1 MSFDVVNL
9 YPSIPLKRA
18 TIVIIDLLR
27 QDEDLHTRTKLK
39 IPEIKILIE
48 LCLSRCYFLW
58 NDEIHLLKDSGPIG
72 LSLMVVM
79 AEGFLQVLETRAI
92 HEALHLQPPAA
103 PITHYRYV
111 DDSHDRFID
120 ENKPNIF
127 LGILNKQ
134 DECIDYTMEVENEK
148 KELSYL
154 EIMSKNP
161 GTGKYEFDIYRKKA
175 ITNVQIKPE
184 SCHDPQILRG
194 VFKGFLNRAFRI
206 CSKTYLEKEIEFLIK
221 VFKENGYEEEQLRK
235 AVQEVRSKWSEN
247 ATESSENQGG
257 SKNEET
263 GETVTIPWIPGV
275 SPRLKKAFRKAGFKV
290 VCKSGQNIGNILT
303 ARNKT
308 KLPENSHPGI
318 YIIPCSCGITPYR
331 GETKKRTSTRIEEH
345 RTNLQKEEWGKS
357 AVARHSKDC
366 NGRIQFENAKT
377 VAVVHKKFERKVRE
391 SLEIQKHDC
400 HVVQGGMNPDKG
412 QYMKTNFWYPMLKY
426 LKKTEENQD
435 PRDMTPNM
443 TSNMASN
450 MVSNNI

>member
-1 MSFDVVNL
+1 M
-9 YPSIPLKRA
+9 KRA

-27 QDEDLHTRTKLK
+27 QDEDLHKRTKLK

-111 DDSHDRFID
+111 DDSQDRFID

-175 ITNVQIKPE
+175 ITNVQIK
-184 SCHDPQILRG
+184 S
-194 VFKGFLNRAFRI
+194 
-206 CSKTYLEKEIEFLIK
+206 
-221 VFKENGYEEEQLRK
+221 
-235 AVQEVRSKWSEN
+235 
-247 ATESSENQGG
+247 
-257 SKNEET
+257 
-263 GETVTIPWIPGV
+263 
-275 SPRLKKAFRKAGFKV
+275 
-290 VCKSGQNIGNILT
+290 
-303 ARNKT
+303 
-308 KLPENSHPGI
+308 
-318 YIIPCSCGITPYR
+318 
-331 GETKKRTSTRIEEH
+331 
-345 RTNLQKEEWGKS
+345 
-357 AVARHSKDC
+357 
-366 NGRIQFENAKT
+366 
-377 VAVVHKKFERKVRE
+377 
-391 SLEIQKHDC
+391 
-400 HVVQGGMNPDKG
+400 
-412 QYMKTNFWYPMLKY
+412 
-426 LKKTEENQD
+426 
-435 PRDMTPNM
+435 
-443 TSNMASN
+443 
-450 MVSNNI
+450 